1 MQNKCGADSTS
12 FQSMKNIKLIFE
24 SLFFAFSSVIVNRLR
39 TILSLLGITIGIF
52 AIITVFTVIDSLE
65 MNIRESLSSF
75 GENIIYVE
83 KWPWAPEEGQEYE
96 WWQYWNRPVAK
107 YHEYQII
114 KERSI
119 SAASV
124 CFLAFAN
131 KPVEYKNN
139 SIDRADIWGTTEEIN
154 EVRAFEIAEGRF
166 LTPFEFHSGKNLVV
180 IGSTI
185 ADKLFEGKSPV
196 GKEIKLGGIKVSVI
210 GIFSKEG
217 ATVFGGGSTD
227 EMILMP
233 VQFLRTF
240 IDIRSENAGP
250 MIWVMGKPSVTN
262 EELVDELTQIL
273 RSARRLKPRAKDNF
287 ALNQTSMISS
297 SLDQVF
303 RIINLAG
310 GFIGIFSI
318 LVGGFGIANI
328 MFVSVK
334 ERTNQIGIQ
343 KALGAKKFFIL
354 LEFLFEAILLALTGG
369 IIGLLLIFIGSS
381 LVTGFELLGNFK
393 IILTFGNIILGLTI
407 SAVIGIISGFA
418 PAWSAARMDPVE
430 AINTSF

>member
-1 MQNKCGADSTS
+1 
-12 FQSMKNIKLIFE
+12 MKSIKLVLE
-24 SLFFAFSSVIVNRLR
+24 SLFFAFSSVMVNRLR

-65 MNIRESLSSF
+65 INIRESLSSF
-75 GENIIYVE
+75 GDNVIYVE

-96 WWQYWNRPVAK
+96 WWQYWNRPVVK
-107 YHEYQII
+107 YQEYQII
-114 KERSI
+114 KERSMT
-119 SAASV
+119 AKTV
-124 CFLAFAN
+124 CFFAFTN

-139 SIDRADIWGTTEEIN
+139 SIDGANIWGTSEEI
-154 EVRAFEIAEGRF
+154 EEIRDFEIADGRF
-166 LTPFEFHSGKNLVV
+166 LTPFEFHSGKNMVI

-185 ADKLFEGKSPV
+185 ANKLFEGKSPI
-196 GKEIKLGGIKVSVI
+196 GEEIKLGGIKVTVI
-210 GIFSKEG
+210 GVFKKEG
-217 ATVFGGGSTD
+217 ASVFGGGSSD

-240 IDIRSENAGP
+240 LDIRDENAQP
-250 MIWVMGKPSVTN
+250 QIWVMGNPNVSN
-262 EELVDELTQIL
+262 EEMADELTQII

-287 ALNQTSMISS
+287 ALNQTSMISGA
-297 SLDQVF
+297 LDQVF
-303 RIINLAG
+303 RIINIAG

-343 KALGAKKFFIL
+343 KALGAKKSFIL
-354 LEFLFEAILLALTGG
+354 FQFLFEAVLLALTGG
-369 IIGLLLIFIGSS
+369 AIGLLLIFIGTS

-393 IILTFGNIILGLTI
+393 IILTIGNIILGLTI

>member
-1 MQNKCGADSTS
+1 
-12 FQSMKNIKLIFE
+12 MKSIKLVFE
-24 SLFFAFSSVIVNRLR
+24 SLFFAFSSVMVNRLR

-65 MNIRESLSSF
+65 INIRESLSSF

-96 WWQYWNRPVAK
+96 WWQYWNRPVVK
-107 YHEYQII
+107 YQEYQMI
-114 KERSI
+114 KERSN
-119 SAASV
+119 SAKTA

-139 SIDRADIWGTTEEIN
+139 SIDRANIWGVTEEIE
-154 EVRAFEIAEGRF
+154 EVRSFEISEGRF
-166 LTPFEFHSGKNLVV
+166 LTPFEFHSGKNIVL
-180 IGSTI
+180 IGNTI
-185 ADKLFEGKSPV
+185 ANKLFEGKSPI
-196 GKEIKLGGIKVSVI
+196 GKEIKLGGIKVTVI
-210 GIFSKEG
+210 GVFKKEG
-217 ATVFGGGSTD
+217 ASVFGGGSSD

-240 IDIRSENAGP
+240 VDIRTEDAGP
-250 MIWVMGKPSVTN
+250 MIWVLGKPNVSN
-262 EELVDELTQIL
+262 DEMADELTQII
-273 RSARRLKPRAKDNF
+273 RSARRIKPKAKDNF
-287 ALNQTSMISS
+287 ALNQTSMISRG
-297 SLDQVF
+297 LDQVF
-303 RIINLAG
+303 RIINIAG

-354 LEFLFEAILLALTGG
+354 FQFLFEAVLLALTGG
-369 IIGLLLIFIGSS
+369 AIGLLLIFIGSS

-393 IILTFGNIILGLTI
+393 IILTFSNIVLGLTI

-430 AINTSF
+430 AINTTF